1 MEAPVVKSVSTPLAG
16 VGSHRRTG
24 EHGEKAL
31 MTLWRNLVV
40 ALVAAFALAACSSS
54 GDNGDT
60 SMPMPTDPG
69 PSAYEMALEAIAAAE
84 TAEAAQKVVDDL
96 DADAVTG
103 AQLQSLNM
111 AVAQKTAELAAAAAA
126 AERQALV
133 TAAMCAEAT
142 AACVAAHDALIAAL
156 QADVDRLAD
165 DENATNAQQAAAQMA
180 LDEATATRNT
190 LQMQVT
196 EIDRST
202 DLGAAVGA
210 AVDAANGLADMRSAD
225 DIANAEMLLATARGM
240 HTEDDDYADQIAM
253 AQMAID
259 RAKARNAADMA
270 VMAAQTA
277 SGMLTDDQS
286 KATVEAARA
295 AVNAAKQAVM
305 DNADAL
311 TDADESG
318 FNAQIALAEAPVGP
332 LESKIAAD
340 EEAEKQRL
348 AEEEE
353 EEQRKANEAMAATAA
368 KLYAGISAPTGDANS
383 LAAND
388 RAAAYNDAGT
398 PTGATVDTHILVS
411 NSGDTALTAAF
422 VLSEDKKTMVA
433 ANHGWAGKRYADP
446 AGGDEYEAFVYSNVE
461 APTPGRKFG
470 AAGVTETDD
479 DREFQYALTNG
490 GLTFAQLTAT
500 GAAARIALTGVTRT
514 AGTETFELP
523 DPNTGN
529 RQNITVPGSFH
540 GVAGNYI
547 CDTGSARTDACT
559 AAVAGEGFTL
569 AGAWTFTPTNAEARV
584 MDSVDTAY
592 ASYGWWLLTA
602 ADGSFTASAFHDV
615 KGAVTPLVETTLTG
629 LQGTANY
636 MGGAAGK
643 YALSSSTGGTNDAGH
658 FTARAMLE
666 ADFGDGTAAGTI
678 TGTIDQFMGADGM
691 SRDWSV
697 ELKEAVI
704 AFADP
709 NASLTRTEDDDT
721 VWTIGETAAAASGEW
736 SGSLRDQ
743 GEDGVPN
750 VATGTFYS
758 EFGTAGKM
766 VGAFGANEQ

>member
-1 MEAPVVKSVSTPLAG
+1 
-16 VGSHRRTG
+16 
-24 EHGEKAL
+24 

-111 AVAQKTAELAAAAAA
+111 AVVQKTAELAAAAAA

-295 AVNAAKQAVM
+295 AVDAAKQAVM
-305 DNADAL
+305 DNADDL
-311 TDADESG
+311 LDADEDG
-318 FNAQIALAEAPVGP
+318 YNRQIELAEAPVGP
-332 LESKIAAD
+332 LEKSIAAA
-340 EEAEKQRL
+340 EEAEAKRL
-348 AEEEE
+348 ADEKAEEE
-353 EEQRKANEAMAATAA
+353 RKANEAMAATAA
-368 KLYAGISAPTGDANS
+368 KLYAGLRYGLGDATNIRTGAYN
-383 LAAND
+383 AAND
-388 RAAAYNDAGT
+388 TGAVADGVPANTAAGT
-398 PTGATVDTHILVS
+398 HIMVTIDTNTPVALAVDEKTTVADL
-411 NSGDTALTAAF
+411 
-422 VLSEDKKTMVA
+422 
-433 ANHGWAGKRYADP
+433 HGWEGKRYTHSVTS
-446 AGGDEYEAFVYSNVE
+446 GDDKGDMYESVVYSNVE
-461 APTPGRKFG
+461 DPEMGRKFG
-470 AAGVTETDD
+470 SAAAVTPTGAFEYQLASAVTDPAAAA
-479 DREFQYALTNG
+479 QNG
-490 GLTFAQLTAT
+490 ELAIDTTTTAT
-500 GAAARIALTGVTRT
+500 PPARVALTGVTRT
-514 AGTETFELP
+514 SGTETFKFSESEAT
-523 DPNTGN
+523 D
-529 RQNITVPGSFH
+529 RRIDVPGSFH
-540 GVAGNYI
+540 GVSGTYYCTPTTRASG
-547 CDTGSARTDACT
+547 CT
-559 AAVAGEGFTL
+559 AAVAAKGFTL
-569 AGAWTFTPTNAEARV
+569 AGGNWVFKPSNAETRV
-584 MDSVDTAY
+584 MDSEDDAY
-592 ASYGWWLLTA
+592 ASYGWWILKEA
-602 ADGSFTASAFHDV
+602 NDGDFTASAFTAQF
-615 KGAVTPLVETTLTG
+615 GAAPTDLTA
-629 LQGTANY
+629 LPAAGTATY
-636 MGGAAGK
+636 RGGAAGK

-658 FTARAMLE
+658 FTARATLT
-666 ADFGDGTAAGTI
+666 ADFGDNSI
-678 TGTIDQFMGADGM
+678 TGEIDSFMGADGE
-691 SRDWSV
+691 SRNWEV
-697 ELKEAVI
+697 ELKEAAIDGTTTIGAI
-704 AFADP
+704 A
-709 NASLTRTEDDDT
+709 RTAEDDT
-721 VWTIGETAAAASGEW
+721 VWTIGETAASASGVW
-736 SGSLRDQ
+736 SGQLQ
-743 GEDGVPN
+743 GDSDEDTVPD

-758 EFGTAGKM
+758 EYGTAGRM
-766 VGAFGANEQ
+766 VGAFGANAQ